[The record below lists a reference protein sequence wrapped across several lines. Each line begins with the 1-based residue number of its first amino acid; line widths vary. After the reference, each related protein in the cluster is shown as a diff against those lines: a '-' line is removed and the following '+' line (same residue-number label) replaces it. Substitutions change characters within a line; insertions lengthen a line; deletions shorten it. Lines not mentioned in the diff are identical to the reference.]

1 MLTEDQIYVVGF
13 MLEDEGLTHSEI
25 DQVFLSHF
33 GVKGMKW
40 GVSRSGGKAAAG
52 RTARGYNA
60 RQNRKADRM
69 ERRADKRDVRST
81 DYRAHL
87 DRVATGTKTSGDLL
101 KMYNTTN
108 LWDVGTAVANKESL
122 GKAYKR
128 NREGIADRFD
138 ARTDRKRDRAQLKRE
153 HAERVVRGK
162 GTAKD
167 ALKYYGTL
175 SVRDTVRGAEGKG

>member
-25 DQVFLSHF
+25 DQAFLSHF

-69 ERRADKRDVRST
+69 ERRADKRDIRSMN
-81 DYRAHL
+81 DRDFL
-87 DRVATGTKTSGDLL
+87 DRVATGKKTGNDLFR
-101 KMYNTTN
+101 MYNTVN
-108 LWDVGTAVANKESL
+108 LWDVGTAVANKESV

-128 NREGIADRFD
+128 NREGLVDKYD
-138 ARTDRKRDRAQLKRE
+138 ARTDRKRERAQLKRE
-153 HAERVVRGK
+153 HADRVIKGK

-175 SVRDTVRGAEGKG
+175 NVRDTLRGAEGKG